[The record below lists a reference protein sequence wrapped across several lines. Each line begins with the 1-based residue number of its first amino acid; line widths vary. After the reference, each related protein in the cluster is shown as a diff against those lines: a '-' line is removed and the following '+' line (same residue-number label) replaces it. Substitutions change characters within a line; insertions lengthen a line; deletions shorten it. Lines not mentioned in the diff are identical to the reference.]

1 MTDVPQDAPRSE
13 DGQWWWD
20 GSQWQPISGAANSG
34 DATTSSAAAPASS
47 SDPAQ
52 TPATPASGQL
62 SDDGQW
68 QWDGSQWQ
76 PVQPGGGQSG
86 SGSGS
91 GSGEQAINQSDYP
104 ELAAL
109 SKADPNN
116 FDAYLQ
122 SMGIDPQ
129 IFEEAVS

>member
-1 MTDVPQDAPRSE
+1 MTDIPQDAPRSE

-20 GSQWQPISGAANSG
+20 GSQWQAVPAG
-34 DATTSSAAAPASS
+34 AAAPAPGAAAS

-76 PVQPGGGQSG
+76 PAQGAQPAATTSGGRI
-86 SGSGS
+86 
-91 GSGEQAINQSDYP
+91 EASDFP
-104 ELAAL
+104 TLAAL
-109 SKADPNN
+109 SHADPHN
-116 FDAYLQ
+116 FDSYLQ
-122 SMGIDPQ
+122 SIGIDPK

>member
-1 MTDVPQDAPRSE
+1 MTDIPQDAPRSE

-20 GSQWQPISGAANSG
+20 GSQWQPVSGAANSG
-34 DATTSSAAAPASS
+34 GAAAASGAATAAAPASS

-68 QWDGSQWQ
+68 QWDGTQWQ
-76 PVQPGGGQSG
+76 PVQGGGQSG
-86 SGSGS
+86 AGSGK
-91 GSGEQAINQSDYP
+91 QAINPSDYP

-122 SMGIDPQ
+122 SIGIDPK

>member
-1 MTDVPQDAPRSE
+1 MTDIPQDAPRSE

-34 DATTSSAAAPASS
+34 DATTSAAAAPASS

-76 PVQPGGGQSG
+76 PVQGAQSG
-86 SGSGS
+86 SDK
-91 GSGEQAINQSDYP
+91 QTINPSDYP

-109 SKADPNN
+109 SKADPND
-116 FDAYLQ
+116 FDGYLQ
-122 SMGIDPQ
+122 SIGIDPK